1 VSIPALTPFP
11 AIVIGG
17 GISGLACAYHLQQTG
32 IPVRVLDAGVRPGG
46 VISTVEK
53 DGFRFELGPQSCLSS
68 EPLLKLIDALG
79 LKNELLHA
87 DSRAPRYILFRGK
100 LVPAPVAPPHLLTT
114 PLLGPRTKWRL
125 STEMFRRT
133 NPPAMDESI
142 AAFVR
147 RKFGDEVL
155 DRLVAP
161 FVSGIYAGDPEK
173 LSLRAAFPK
182 LHEFETKYGSVL
194 RGAMKSRSAKAK
206 KTGGF
211 AEKTGSFAEK
221 TGSFVGRAFSSRRR
235 RDRHDIKSA
244 PSSGVLTPE
253 GLKAHSPSASRAAP
267 RLGLCSFRDG
277 METLPRALGARLGDA
292 LLSEALVAGVRHG
305 KANGNSSF
313 EVDVTRNG
321 HRETL
326 LASAVIMAAP
336 VNAASEILKSVSEQF
351 AAPFARIEY
360 APIAIVAAGYRRDQ
374 VRHAGNGF
382 GFLVPRSEGKR
393 VLGTVWNS
401 SLFPGRAPENM
412 ACFTS
417 FAGGATDPA
426 LCGMSDDQ
434 IGEIICSEVG
444 SILGITAPP
453 VTRLVHRYARALP
466 QYNLGHS
473 ETVSALA
480 AAASSVPGL
489 FLAGNYLSGPSIGS
503 CIEQANQTADAVRV
517 YLASIGVAGV
527 GAVAHA

>member
-17 GISGLACAYHLQQTG
+17 GISGLACAYHLQLTG
-32 IPVRVLDAGVRPGG
+32 IPVRVLDVGVRPGG

-53 DGFRFELGPQSCLSS
+53 NGFRFELGPQSFLSS

-79 LKNELLHA
+79 LKHELLHA

-100 LVPAPVAPPHLLTT
+100 LVPAPHAPPHLLTT
-114 PLLGPRTKWRL
+114 PLLGARTKWRL

-133 NPPAMDESI
+133 NPPSTDESI

-147 RKFGDEVL
+147 RKFGDELL
-155 DRLVAP
+155 DRIVAP

-173 LSLRAAFPK
+173 LSLRASFPK
-182 LHEFETKYGSVL
+182 LHEFETKFGSVL
-194 RGAMKSRSAKAK
+194 RGAMKSRPAK
-206 KTGGF
+206 G
-211 AEKTGSFAEK
+211 
-221 TGSFVGRAFSSRRR
+221 
-235 RDRHDIKSA
+235 
-244 PSSGVLTPE
+244 
-253 GLKAHSPSASRAAP
+253 AP
-267 RLGLCSFRDG
+267 RPGLCSFRDG

-292 LLSEALVAGVRHG
+292 LLSEALVVGVRHG

-313 EVDVTRNG
+313 EVDVTRKG

-336 VNAASEILKSVSEQF
+336 VDAASEILKGVSDKF

-360 APIAIVAAGYRRDQ
+360 APVAIVAAGYRRDQ

-382 GFLVPRSEGKR
+382 GFLVPRSEGLR

-401 SLFPGRAPENM
+401 SLFPGRARENM
-412 ACFTS
+412 ACYTS

-426 LCGMSDDQ
+426 LCGASDDQ
-434 IGEIICSEVG
+434 IGEIICGEVG
-444 SILGITAPP
+444 NILGITGLP

-473 ETVSALA
+473 ETVSALS

-489 FLAGNYLSGPSIGS
+489 YLAGNYLSGPSIGS